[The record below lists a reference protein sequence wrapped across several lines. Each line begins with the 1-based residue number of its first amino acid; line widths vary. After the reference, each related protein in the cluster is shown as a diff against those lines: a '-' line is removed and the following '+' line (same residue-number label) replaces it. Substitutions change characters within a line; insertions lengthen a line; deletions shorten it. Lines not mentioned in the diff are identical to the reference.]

1 MSDLLDIPAPSA
13 PVSDISTKSASA
25 FKTISEVSAET
36 GVPQHVLRFWEA
48 KFSQL
53 RPLKRGGGR
62 RYYRPEDVALLM
74 RIHRLLHE
82 EGYTIKG
89 VQKVLR
95 EKIDTVAP
103 APVLSAPTPLAK
115 SAPIPR
121 PAPDA
126 FPRTRSALS
135 GSEFRPSGR
144 LVLDVELLG
153 TRSGRER
160 LLRDVLDDLRDIR
173 ATLED

>member
-13 PVSDISTKSASA
+13 ASEVSTKSATA
-25 FKTISEVSAET
+25 FKTISEVSTET

-74 RIHRLLHE
+74 RIRRLLHD

-95 EKIDTVAP
+95 DKVEEAVESVTA
-103 APVLSAPTPLAK
+103 TPLPT
-115 SAPIPR
+115 SPIPR
-121 PAPDA
+121 PSSTV
-126 FPRTRSALS
+126 FPRTRMAMAS
-135 GSEFRPSGR
+135 GEIPQSGR

-153 TRSGRER
+153 SRAGRER
-160 LLRDVLDDLRDIR
+160 LLLDVLEELRQIR
-173 ATLED
+173 SHLEDR

>member
-1 MSDLLDIPAPSA
+1 MSDLPIELQVPA
-13 PVSDISTKSASA
+13 KSAAA
-25 FKTISEVSAET
+25 FKTISEVSTET

-62 RYYRPEDVALLM
+62 RYYRPEDVMLLQ
-74 RIHRLLHE
+74 RIRRLLHE

-95 EKIDTVAP
+95 ESRTEEA
-103 APVLSAPTPLAK
+103 LSK
-115 SAPIPR
+115 MPR

-126 FPRTRSALS
+126 FPRTRQAVAT
-135 GSEFRPSGR
+135 GSEMQPLKAGR
-144 LVLDVELLG
+144 LVLDVELV
-153 TRSGRER
+153 TAPAGRDR
-160 LLRDVLDDLRDIR
+160 LVKDVLDQLVALRR
-173 ATLED
+173 QLEDV